1 MEARSGNIVCRIVN
15 NTTCAAAHAR
25 ETRTRPPTQ
34 GCACDEDEGEDDVS
48 AHRPLESSLA
58 SALSNIADQ
67 DDDNEKV
74 GEAPA
79 RP

>member
-1 MEARSGNIVCRIVN
+1 MHEKRARGRPRKV
-15 NTTCAAAHAR
+15 AR
-25 ETRTRPPTQ
+25 V
-34 GCACDEDEGEDDVS
+34 DEDEEEDDVS

-58 SALSNIADQ
+58 RALSNIADQ
-67 DDDNEKV
+67 DDDDEKV